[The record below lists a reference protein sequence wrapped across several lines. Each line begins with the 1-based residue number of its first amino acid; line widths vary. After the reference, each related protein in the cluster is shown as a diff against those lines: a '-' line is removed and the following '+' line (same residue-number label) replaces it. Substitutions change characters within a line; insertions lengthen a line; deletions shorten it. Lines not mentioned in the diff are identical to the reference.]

1 MWAAACQS
9 PDDTIEQYDEDGI
22 MWVAACQP
30 PDDTEDTI
38 VQENSE
44 EQVGFHPDNGVQLD
58 FQMGSTMSTAA
69 FLDQLSPS
77 LALTHAMFSP
87 IHQKI
92 ENETEIEEVD

>member
-44 EQVGFHPDNGVQLD
+44 EQVGFHPDN
-58 FQMGSTMSTAA
+58 
-69 FLDQLSPS
+69 
-77 LALTHAMFSP
+77 
-87 IHQKI
+87 
-92 ENETEIEEVD
+92 EV